1 MAVFGHGKRC
11 AGFGECENMATFD
24 KYTEEL
30 INEGAKLKTW
40 DAPNNPGC
48 KYCQDA
54 VPLVIGE
61 TNDYGIV
68 ISAASAH
75 KTATIMAYGYD
86 VHGSGSNGLS
96 AKINFCPM
104 CGKKLYQ
111 EKRREIDE
119 LVVADEEC
127 D

>member
-1 MAVFGHGKRC
+1 MA
-11 AGFGECENMATFD
+11 AYD

-48 KYCQDA
+48 KYCQGA

-68 ISAASAH
+68 VSAASTRA
-75 KTATIMAYGYD
+75 TATIMAYGYD

-111 EKRREIDE
+111 EKRREVNG
-119 LVVADEEC
+119 LMVADEEC

>member
-1 MAVFGHGKRC
+1 MA
-11 AGFGECENMATFD
+11 AYD
-24 KYTEEL
+24 KYAEEL

-48 KYCQDA
+48 KYCQGA
-54 VPLVIGE
+54 VPLVIGK
-61 TNDYGIV
+61 TDDYGIA
-68 ISAASAH
+68 ISGTSAH
-75 KTATIMAYGYD
+75 AIIMAYGYD

-111 EKRREIDE
+111 EKRLEVTLTEVLDNA
-119 LVVADEEC
+119 AD
-127 D
+127 